1 MTEISMSRFCERRSV
16 CRTDTQYVVQL
27 SGYTWALQQLTG
39 EDRPR
44 ILDAACGTGFG
55 TYALAHGASTAV
67 GVDLAP
73 EAIAEARAR
82 YQAPRLFNLIM
93 DVVKLAF
100 RSATFDAVISQDTI
114 EHVPDDEGFVA
125 EAARVLRPGGTFVV
139 FTPYREIHTTSPEN
153 PYHLREYSPE
163 SLRVLLQPYF
173 ATVRLFGRR
182 PAPALRRV
190 EATLDEVRRYDPLGL
205 RALVPR
211 SLRHP
216 LGSLWLF
223 SRGAKGLDQ
232 VSVEDVEYVEGAPSG
247 STTLIAICRLGS

>member
-1 MTEISMSRFCERRSV
+1 MSRFCERRSV

-73 EAIAEARAR
+73 EAIAKARAR
-82 YQAPRLFNLIM
+82 YQAPRLFYLIM

-125 EAARVLRPGGTFVV
+125 EAARVLRRLHPLSRDPHHQPG
-139 FTPYREIHTTSPEN
+139 
-153 PYHLREYSPE
+153 E
-163 SLRVLLQPYF
+163 SLSSSRVQSREPSGPSSALLCHGTPLRTTPGARSAASRGYP
-173 ATVRLFGRR
+173 RR
-182 PAPALRRV
+182 GTAV
-190 EATLDEVRRYDPLGL
+190 
-205 RALVPR
+205 R
-211 SLRHP
+211 SL
-216 LGSLWLF
+216 
-223 SRGAKGLDQ
+223 
-232 VSVEDVEYVEGAPSG
+232 GAP
-247 STTLIAICRLGS
+247 RLGAAVPPPPSRKPLAF